1 MSGCGVPHIFLSG
14 RVRRKNKVTLRAP
27 FEEHSLSF
35 SEFNLPAPILK
46 ALEQEGYTEA
56 TPIQAEAV
64 PLVMAGRDLIGSAQT
79 GTGKTAAFMLP
90 ALALLSDNKQPRVRG
105 PRVLV
110 LAPTRELATQI
121 LDTAR
126 KLGKFMKLNTV
137 SILGGMPYRLQLQ
150 LLSRPVDLMV
160 ATPGRLIDHI
170 ERGRVSLADLEMLIL
185 DEADRMLDM
194 GFVDAVETIV
204 SASPATRQTLLFT
217 ATFDKR
223 MVQLTSKMLKDP
235 ARVAIEAT
243 TMTVDKIEQRVHF
256 ADDLGHKRRLL
267 AHLAASP
274 EVEKAIIFAATKR
287 DADTLAEELNNQGH
301 QASALHGDM
310 TQSARN
316 YTVQKLKQGRIR
328 LLVATDVAARGID
341 VKDLT
346 HVINFDLPRQ
356 AEDYVHR
363 IGRTGR
369 AGASGIAIS
378 FASPA
383 DRQLVDRIERYTG
396 ATLTQHVIPG
406 LEPTANFN
414 KRSSSPR
421 KPGGFNKGPRR
432 FGGPAGSGGGY
443 AGRSEGGNGG
453 GGYAGR
459 SEGGNGGGGGYAGRS
474 EGGGYRGR
482 SAGGNA
488 APAPRPYAGNS
499 NSQGQKPASAN
510 HPGGDRPL
518 KRAS

>member
-1 MSGCGVPHIFLSG
+1 ML
-14 RVRRKNKVTLRAP
+14 
-27 FEEHSLSF
+27 F
-35 SEFNLPAPILK
+35 SDFALPPQVLK
-46 ALEQEGYTEA
+46 ALEQEGYNEP
-56 TPIQAEAV
+56 TPIQAQALPIVLE
-64 PLVMAGRDLIGSAQT
+64 GRDLIGSAQT
-79 GTGKTAAFMLP
+79 GTGKTAAFVLP
-90 ALALLSDNKQPRVRG
+90 ALARLAEFKQPRPRG

-121 LDTAR
+121 LDATR
-126 KLGKFMKLNTV
+126 KLGKFMRLNTV

-160 ATPGRLIDHI
+160 ATPGRLIDHL
-170 ERGRVSLADLEMLIL
+170 ERGRVSLADLEMLVL

-204 SASPATRQTLLFT
+204 AASPATRQTLLFT

-223 MVQLTSKMLKDP
+223 MVQLTQKMLKDP
-235 ARVAIEAT
+235 ARVAIEAET
-243 TMTVDKIEQRVHF
+243 LTVDRIEQRLHV

-287 DADTLAEELNNQGH
+287 DADALAEELNAQGH

-396 ATLTQHVIPG
+396 AALAPHVIPG
-406 LEPTANFN
+406 LEPTVSFS
-414 KRSSSPR
+414 KRSGPR
-421 KPGGFNKGPRR
+421 KQGSYQNGPRR
-432 FGGPAGSGGGY
+432 FGGPGGSH
-443 AGRSEGGNGG
+443 AGRNEG
-453 GGYAGR
+453 
-459 SEGGNGGGGGYAGRS
+459 S
-474 EGGGYRGR
+474 GGYRGR
-482 SAGGNA
+482 SGGQGHYQGHGQRSHGQGNHQGQGH
-488 APAPRPYAGNS
+488 APA
-499 NSQGQKPASAN
+499 AN
-510 HPGGDRPL
+510 QPGGDRPL

>member
-90 ALALLSDNKQPRVRG
+90 ALALLSEFKQPRVRG

-204 SASPATRQTLLFT
+204 AASPATRQTLLFT

-453 GGYAGR
+453 GG
-459 SEGGNGGGGGYAGRS
+459 GYAGRGG

-482 SAGGNA
+482 SVGGGA
-488 APAPRPYAGNS
+488 AQAPRPYAGNS
-499 NSQGQKPASAN
+499 NSQGQKPAGAN

>member
-459 SEGGNGGGGGYAGRS
+459 G

-499 NSQGQKPASAN
+499 NSQGQKPAGAN

>member
-1 MSGCGVPHIFLSG
+1 L
-14 RVRRKNKVTLRAP
+14 L
-27 FEEHSLSF
+27 F
-35 SEFNLPAPILK
+35 SDFALPPQVLK
-46 ALEQEGYTEA
+46 ALEQEGYTEP
-56 TPIQAEAV
+56 TPIQAEALPIV
-64 PLVMAGRDLIGSAQT
+64 LEGRDLIGSAQT

-90 ALALLSDNKQPRVRG
+90 ALARLTEFKQPRPRG

-126 KLGKFMKLNTV
+126 KLGKFMRLNTV

-150 LLSRPVDLMV
+150 LLSRPVDIMV
-160 ATPGRLIDHI
+160 ATPGRLIDHL
-170 ERGRVSLADLEMLIL
+170 ERGRVSLADLEMLVL

-204 SASPATRQTLLFT
+204 AASPATRQTLLFT

-223 MVQLTSKMLKDP
+223 MVQLTQKMLKDP

-243 TMTVDKIEQRVHF
+243 TLTVDRIEQRVHF

-267 AHLAASP
+267 AHLASSP

-287 DADTLAEELNNQGH
+287 DADALADELNNQGH

-396 ATLTQHVIPG
+396 AAMAPHVIPG

-414 KRSSSPR
+414 KRTGPR
-421 KPGGFNKGPRR
+421 KPGGYNKGPRR
-432 FGGPAGSGGGY
+432 FGGPA
-443 AGRSEGGNGG
+443 AARSEGGNGG
-453 GGYAGR
+453 GYAGR
-459 SEGGNGGGGGYAGRS
+459 GG
-474 EGGGYRGR
+474 EGGGYRGGE
-482 SAGGNA
+482 GGYRGRNA
-488 APAPRPYAGNS
+488 SGTGQGPRAYAGN
-499 NSQGQKPASAN
+499 GQDHRPAAN
-510 HPGGDRPL
+510 NAGGDRPL